1 MTVIAGRRAFT
12 GDPSP
17 HPKAV
22 SVILT
27 TDEDHDV

>member
-1 MTVIAGRRAFT
+1 MTVIAGAAHSPAT
-12 GDPSP
+12 PNP

-27 TDEDHDV
+27 TDEEHDV